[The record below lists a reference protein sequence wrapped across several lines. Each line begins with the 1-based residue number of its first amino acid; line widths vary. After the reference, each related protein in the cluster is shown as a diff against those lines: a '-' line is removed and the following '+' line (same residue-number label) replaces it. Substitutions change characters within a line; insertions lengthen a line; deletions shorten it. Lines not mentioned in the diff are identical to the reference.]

1 MKEFKEIYTKL
12 KKADREIQVD
22 FPASSKTKQT

>member
-1 MKEFKEIYTKL
+1 MKELKEIYTKL

-22 FPASSKTKQT
+22 FPESNKKAQT